1 MLRAGLLAL
10 SAAIACASCAVS
22 EDVTTPGYSN
32 AAGGGGGMGGAAG
45 TAGTAGSPGSGGGSA
60 TGGSAGG
67 PGTGGSGTGGSGT
80 GGSGTGGSGTGGSG
94 TGGSGGSGGTGG
106 SGTGGSSGGGTCQ
119 GAQCQQATDYGA
131 VSGDT
136 GSQSVTVSGSQ
147 PQWVKVR
154 VTEDDSGIVGH
165 KLKVTATL
173 DSPPG
178 ENFDLYVYVNTSS
191 DVSLECSA
199 LAGSSTN
206 AAGVTDTVSK
216 SWGEGTIPN
225 GSDDSRNVSIEVRAA
240 AGATCNSSS
249 TWSLTV
255 KGN

>member
-1 MLRAGLLAL
+1 
-10 SAAIACASCAVS
+10 
-22 EDVTTPGYSN
+22 
-32 AAGGGGGMGGAAG
+32 
-45 TAGTAGSPGSGGGSA
+45 
-60 TGGSAGG
+60 
-67 PGTGGSGTGGSGT
+67 
-80 GGSGTGGSGTGGSG
+80 
-94 TGGSGGSGGTGG
+94 
-106 SGTGGSSGGGTCQ
+106 
-119 GAQCQQATDYGA
+119 

-154 VTEDDSGIVGH
+154 VTEDESGIVGH

-178 ENFDLYVYVNTSS
+178 ENFDVYVYVNTSS
-191 DVSLECSA
+191 DVSLECNA

-206 AAGVTDTVSK
+206 AAGAADTVSK

-240 AGATCNSSS
+240 AGTTCNPSS
-249 TWSLTV
+249 TWSLTIQ
-255 KGN
+255 GN